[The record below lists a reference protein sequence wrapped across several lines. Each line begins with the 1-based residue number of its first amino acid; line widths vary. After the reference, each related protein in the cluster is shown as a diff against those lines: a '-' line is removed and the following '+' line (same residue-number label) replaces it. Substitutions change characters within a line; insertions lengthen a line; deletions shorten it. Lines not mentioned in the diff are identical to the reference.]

1 MRFYGFPHSSV
12 GKESACKAG
21 DPGSIPGSGRFPWRR
36 QRLCTPVFLGLP
48 GGSAG
53 KDSGCKAGDLGSIP
67 WRRERLPTP
76 VFWPGE
82 FHGSNL
88 GFLQV
93 ECLARSHQGSTPFP
107 TTLYTITVAK
117 ITNSISLQRQTSRDI
132 VGSVLDHR
140 P

>member
-1 MRFYGFPHSSV
+1 MGPVTVVCFRASLVAQLVKQLPAVGRPGAENWV
-12 GKESACKAG
+12 GK
-21 DPGSIPGSGRFPWRR
+21 
-36 QRLCTPVFLGLP
+36 V
-48 GGSAG
+48 
-53 KDSGCKAGDLGSIP
+53 P